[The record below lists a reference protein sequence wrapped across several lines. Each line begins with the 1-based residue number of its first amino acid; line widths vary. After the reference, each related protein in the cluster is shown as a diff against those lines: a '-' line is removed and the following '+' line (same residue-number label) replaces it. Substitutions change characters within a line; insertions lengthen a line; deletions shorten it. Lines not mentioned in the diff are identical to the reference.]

1 MCPLGLLL
9 EQHHHGFYYYQ
20 YDDRIRPPGQ
30 RPTVAAA
37 QAVDPSAATI
47 LYNNSSVVTKQLG
60 VLQMDRNM
68 IGLVCGGSCYHQTSL
83 KTYTNVVVVSFF
95 LAVATRQEEAKQ
107 YLKDATTAEV
117 DDGTRT
123 TITTSASGTSDSN
136 NDEEANTVSIMFVQA
151 DESEKVVQAPIG
163 KHLLEVAH
171 DNDVELEGA
180 CGGELACSTCHLIF
194 EQKIYD
200 QLPPMLDDE
209 VDMLDL
215 AFGVT
220 ET

>member
-1 MCPLGLLL
+1 MG
-9 EQHHHGFYYYQ
+9 EKR
-20 YDDRIRPPGQ
+20 D
-30 RPTVAAA
+30 
-37 QAVDPSAATI
+37 
-47 LYNNSSVVTKQLG
+47 
-60 VLQMDRNM
+60 
-68 IGLVCGGSCYHQTSL
+68 
-83 KTYTNVVVVSFF
+83 
-95 LAVATRQEEAKQ
+95 
-107 YLKDATTAEV
+107 TA
-117 DDGTRT
+117 RT
-123 TITTSASGTSDSN
+123 TMTTSASGTSDSN
-136 NDEEANTVSIMFVQA
+136 NDEANTVSITFFQA

-200 QLPPMLDDE
+200 QLPTMLDDE